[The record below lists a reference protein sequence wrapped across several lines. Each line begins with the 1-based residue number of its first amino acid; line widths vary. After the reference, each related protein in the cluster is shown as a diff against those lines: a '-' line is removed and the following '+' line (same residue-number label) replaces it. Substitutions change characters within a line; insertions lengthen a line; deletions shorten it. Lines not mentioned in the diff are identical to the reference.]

1 MKQLAPTRLTYEGYD
16 RNASAIGARH
26 RNQKADCLFGGGM
39 NWTPRHGP
47 RVLLGGADPIEL
59 TVDQLEA
66 LAWWMRNEANGSGV

>member
-1 MKQLAPTRLTYEGYD
+1 MKAMTETQARLMLGT
-16 RNASAIGARH
+16 AIK
-26 RNQKADCLFGGGM
+26 KADCLFGGGM

-66 LAWWMRNEANGSGV
+66 LAWWMRNKANESGV